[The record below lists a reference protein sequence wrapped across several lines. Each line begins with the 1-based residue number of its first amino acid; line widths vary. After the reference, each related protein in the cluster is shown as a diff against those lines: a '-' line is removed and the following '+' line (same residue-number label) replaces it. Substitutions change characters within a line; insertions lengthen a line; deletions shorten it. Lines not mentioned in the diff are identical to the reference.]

1 MSVTA
6 KKVIDE
12 ALGLSAQERV
22 LVVEQLLISLATPNP
37 ELDKLWAQ
45 EAEARLD
52 AYHRGEL
59 KALSLQE
66 VLAKYKTDEDQGS

>member
-22 LVVEQLLISLATPNP
+22 LVVEQLLISL
-37 ELDKLWAQ
+37 LWAQ